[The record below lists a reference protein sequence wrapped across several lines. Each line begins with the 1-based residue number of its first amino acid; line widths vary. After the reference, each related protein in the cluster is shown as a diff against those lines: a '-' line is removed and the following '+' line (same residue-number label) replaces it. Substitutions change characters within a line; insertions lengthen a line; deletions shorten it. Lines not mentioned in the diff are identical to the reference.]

1 MPDPSSR
8 QALMKSNNIFLI
20 GPMGAGK
27 SSVGQRLA
35 KKLNMQFLDSDQEIE
50 RRTGASVNLI
60 FEIEGERG
68 FRRREKDIIDE
79 LTNKTGIVLATGGG
93 AVLDPENRMVLV
105 KRGVVIYLR
114 TGLEQL
120 VRRTSRDSKR
130 PLLKTDDPAAKLR
143 ELLEK
148 RGPLYEDM
156 ADMIVDTD
164 QRLPQSI
171 VDEIAGHKILQ

>member
-1 MPDPSSR
+1 MLDSSNR

-35 KKLNMQFLDSDQEIE
+35 KRLNMQFLDSDQEIE
-50 RRTGASVNLI
+50 HRTGASVNLI

-79 LTNKTGIVLATGGG
+79 LTKKTGIVLATGGG

-114 TGLEQL
+114 TSLEQL

-171 VDEIAGHKILQ
+171 VDEISGHKILQ

>member
-1 MPDPSSR
+1 LPDPSSR